1 LHLNSKIFPI
11 NSDADAAG
19 IPRNDSNANEAFARL
34 LNSDSDYDSAKV
46 RMHSITNADSNSDS
60 PSLNVKYIS
69 WVSGFSPNFPF
80 SDSQGISYSL
90 KFVALNSLQA
100 GSSLERKLQ

>member
-19 IPRNDSNANEAFARL
+19 IPRNDSNANAAFARL

-60 PSLNVKYIS
+60 PSLTEIRCREL
-69 WVSGFSPNFPF
+69 WP
-80 SDSQGISYSL
+80 
-90 KFVALNSLQA
+90 ALVCL
-100 GSSLERKLQ
+100 